1 MKGMFAMR
9 NIMYYLLTA
18 VTFYLVAFVLPL
30 HSLGGLPEV
39 WVRALVFVVVHV
51 ALHRVKKLV

>member
-9 NIMYYLLTA
+9 NLMYYLLTA
-18 VTFYLVAFVLPL
+18 VTFYYVAFVLPL
-30 HSLGGLPEV
+30 SSMGPLPEV